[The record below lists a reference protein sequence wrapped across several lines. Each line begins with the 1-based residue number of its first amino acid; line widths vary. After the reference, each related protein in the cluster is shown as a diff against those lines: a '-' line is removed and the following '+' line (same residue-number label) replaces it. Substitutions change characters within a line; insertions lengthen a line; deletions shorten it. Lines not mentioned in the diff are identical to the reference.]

1 MIYQWRKI
9 KKGHSKSR
17 LIPEKRLTM
26 KNVLLISWNS
36 IIFHI
41 IKKQPN
47 LSLKL
52 DCFFGKRTRYPIG
65 TSSYPSMF
73 FFRVLFNSFHLN
85 SKPRDF

>member
-9 KKGHSKSR
+9 KKGHSISR

-26 KNVLLISWNS
+26 NVLLIYMECYYFSYQ
-36 IIFHI
+36 
-41 IKKQPN
+41 KKQPN
-47 LSLKL
+47 FSLKL

-65 TSSYPSMF
+65 TSSYPSVF